1 MRHAFLVAAHHQFEI
16 LAKTLEILDDDDVDF
31 FIHVDK
37 KSGPLPVGLLKRCCR
52 HSEVR
57 FIERRRVNW
66 GGYSQIECTLSLMEE
81 AAKNGYDYYHY
92 ISGVDLPIKPKSL
105 ILDYFQEW
113 NGTEFIHFEDTK
125 AKSKY
130 IDRLKYHSLFQD
142 TGLSELASIDRYI
155 RGIERALRVDRT
167 KNNDIKTFQYGC
179 NWFSITHDLALY
191 VLSKKRWIERTFV
204 HTRCADE
211 LLIQTIVVN
220 SPWRER
226 LPEVAFDDNY
236 IACLRYI
243 DWKRGRPY
251 VFRES
256 DFDDLVS
263 SPYLFARKF
272 DIDVDSRIVDLVYNY
287 CMNNTK
293 A

>member
-130 IDRLKYHSLFQD
+130 IDRLNITAYFKILVYQSWHQ
-142 TGLSELASIDRYI
+142 SIDIYEELKEHLEL
-155 RGIERALRVDRT
+155 IEPRTTILRP
-167 KNNDIKTFQYGC
+167 
-179 NWFSITHDLALY
+179 FSMAVIGSA
-191 VLSKKRWIERTFV
+191 
-204 HTRCADE
+204 
-211 LLIQTIVVN
+211 
-220 SPWRER
+220 
-226 LPEVAFDDNY
+226 
-236 IACLRYI
+236 
-243 DWKRGRPY
+243 
-251 VFRES
+251 
-256 DFDDLVS
+256 
-263 SPYLFARKF
+263 
-272 DIDVDSRIVDLVYNY
+272 
-287 CMNNTK
+287 
-293 A
+293 